1 MLMHVLRRRP
11 SWISD
16 RHKKTSFSMG
26 NQDIRAYLNGLYF
39 EVNKDNIIVVATDGH
54 QLTIF

>member
-1 MLMHVLRRRP
+1 
-11 SWISD
+11 
-16 RHKKTSFSMG
+16 MG

-54 QLTIF
+54 RELVHVKE